1 MTEPSAQRT
10 EQFVQLLTEHQRRLY
25 AYVVSL
31 LGNAADADEVLQ
43 ETNLALWRKLDTFQP
58 GSSFAAWASRVAYYE
73 VLAFRKRRGRDRLSF
88 EPELLETLAAESAA
102 RLEQFEARRRALAHC
117 LTKLSARDRDLLARR
132 YEAGN
137 SAAAVAQQLG
147 RTAQATYQALHRI
160 RLNLSLCIRRT
171 LAAEE
176 RAG

>member
-1 MTEPSAQRT
+1 MAESSTNPT
-10 EQFVQLLTEHQRRLY
+10 EQFVQLLTEHQRQLY

-31 LGNAADADEVLQ
+31 LGNTADADEVLQ

-58 GSSFAAWASRVAYYE
+58 GSSFVAWASRVAWFE

-88 EPELLETLAAESAA
+88 EPELLETLAAESAV
-102 RLEQFEARRRALAHC
+102 RLEGFEAQRRALAHC
-117 LTKLSARDRDLLARR
+117 LTKLSAGDRDLLARR
-132 YEAGN
+132 YELGN
-137 SAAAVAQQLG
+137 SAAAVAEQLG

-160 RLNLSLCIRRT
+160 RLNLALCIRRT

-176 RAG
+176 RA